1 MFYEYCTVDCSIP
14 LLYCTVVYLYCTVL
28 YCSIP
33 GKELQVE
40 LDQEKQDPGLT
51 IRFECSAL
59 QTPVTK

>member
-1 MFYEYCTVDCSIP
+1 MN
-14 LLYCTVVYLYCTVL
+14 TVL

-59 QTPVTK
+59 QTPVTKYLLFKSV